1 MHCKQC
7 GAEINDGAKFCGVC
21 GTPTVAAAASAVGD
35 AIYVEAQPI
44 ESQSVEAQFQ
54 AAEDAEAVAC
64 LQDSLHESIGSL
76 GRAAVISL
84 LYVLFF
90 NYVLGGGSLGL
101 NNMIPLALLLIGPWK
116 VIISLY
122 RSGVRLPFVY
132 GSGIIGITIM
142 LIACGSRGPSCRG
155 SDAFLL
161 VGQRDSRGGSCYSRI
176 GSDDDRGA
184 LAYRLGCQHHLQGN
198 QAAHGSRLA
207 SSPSHAFRMGS
218 GEFER

>member
-7 GAEINDGAKFCGVC
+7 GAEINNGAKFCGVC

-54 AAEDAEAVAC
+54 AAEDAEDAAC

-142 LIACGSRGPSCRG
+142 LIE
-155 SDAFLL
+155 LVVL
-161 VGQRDSRGGSCYSRI
+161 VGLPVVVLMLFYWLGSVI
-176 GSDDDRGA
+176 HGA
-184 LAYRLGCQHHLQGN
+184 VPVIPESVPMTIVALWPI
-198 QAAHGSRLA
+198 A
-207 SSPSHAFRMGS
+207 SVANIIFKAIKLHMARA
-218 GEFER
+218 

>member
-54 AAEDAEAVAC
+54 AAEDAEAAAS

-142 LIACGSRGPSCRG
+142 IIELVV
-155 SDAFLL
+155 L
-161 VGQRDSRGGSCYSRI
+161 VGLPVVVLMLFYWLGSVI
-176 GSDDDRGA
+176 HGA
-184 LAYRLGCQHHLQGN
+184 VPVIPESVPMTIVALWPI
-198 QAAHGSRLA
+198 A
-207 SSPSHAFRMGS
+207 SVANIIFKAIKLHMVRA
-218 GEFER
+218 

>member
-35 AIYVEAQPI
+35 AIYVAAQPI

-54 AAEDAEAVAC
+54 AAEDAEATAC

-142 LIACGSRGPSCRG
+142 LIE
-155 SDAFLL
+155 LVVL
-161 VGQRDSRGGSCYSRI
+161 VGLPVVVLMLFYWLGSVI
-176 GSDDDRGA
+176 HGA
-184 LAYRLGCQHHLQGN
+184 VPVIPESVPMTIVALWPI
-198 QAAHGSRLA
+198 A
-207 SSPSHAFRMGS
+207 SVANIIFKAIKLHMVRA
-218 GEFER
+218 

>member
-1 MHCKQC
+1 MRNAYGRGC
-7 GAEINDGAKFCGVC
+7 GQRG
-21 GTPTVAAAASAVGD
+21 GD

-54 AAEDAEAVAC
+54 AAEDAEAAAC

-142 LIACGSRGPSCRG
+142 LIE
-155 SDAFLL
+155 LVVL
-161 VGQRDSRGGSCYSRI
+161 VGLPVVVLMLFYWLGSVI
-176 GSDDDRGA
+176 HGA
-184 LAYRLGCQHHLQGN
+184 VPVVPELAPMTIVALWPI
-198 QAAHGSRLA
+198 A
-207 SSPSHAFRMGS
+207 SVANIIFKAIKLHMVRA
-218 GEFER
+218 

>member
-44 ESQSVEAQFQ
+44 ESQSVKAQFQ
-54 AAEDAEAVAC
+54 TAEDAEAAAC

-142 LIACGSRGPSCRG
+142 LIE
-155 SDAFLL
+155 LVVL
-161 VGQRDSRGGSCYSRI
+161 VGLPVVVLMLFYWLGSVI
-176 GSDDDRGA
+176 HGA
-184 LAYRLGCQHHLQGN
+184 VPVIPESVPMTIVALWPI
-198 QAAHGSRLA
+198 A
-207 SSPSHAFRMGS
+207 SVANIIFKAIKLHMARA
-218 GEFER
+218 

>member
-54 AAEDAEAVAC
+54 AAEDAEAGAC

-142 LIACGSRGPSCRG
+142 LIE
-155 SDAFLL
+155 LVVL
-161 VGQRDSRGGSCYSRI
+161 VGLPVVVLMLFYWLGSVI
-176 GSDDDRGA
+176 HGA
-184 LAYRLGCQHHLQGN
+184 VPVVPELAPMTIVALWPI
-198 QAAHGSRLA
+198 A
-207 SSPSHAFRMGS
+207 SVANIIFKAIKLHMVRA
-218 GEFER
+218 

>member
-54 AAEDAEAVAC
+54 AAEDAEAAAS

-122 RSGVRLPFVY
+122 RSGVRLPLVY

-142 LIACGSRGPSCRG
+142 LIE
-155 SDAFLL
+155 LVVL
-161 VGQRDSRGGSCYSRI
+161 VGLPVVVLMLFYWLGSVI
-176 GSDDDRGA
+176 HGA
-184 LAYRLGCQHHLQGN
+184 VPVIPESVPMTIVALWPI
-198 QAAHGSRLA
+198 A
-207 SSPSHAFRMGS
+207 SVANIIFKAIKLHMARA
-218 GEFER
+218 

>member
-54 AAEDAEAVAC
+54 AAEDAEAAAS

-142 LIACGSRGPSCRG
+142 LIE
-155 SDAFLL
+155 LVVL
-161 VGQRDSRGGSCYSRI
+161 VGLPVVVLMLLYWLGSVI
-176 GSDDDRGA
+176 HGA
-184 LAYRLGCQHHLQGN
+184 VPVIPESVPMTIVALWPI
-198 QAAHGSRLA
+198 A
-207 SSPSHAFRMGS
+207 SVANIIFKAIKLHMVRA
-218 GEFER
+218 

>member
-54 AAEDAEAVAC
+54 AAEDAEAAAS
-64 LQDSLHESIGSL
+64 LQDSLLESIGSL

-142 LIACGSRGPSCRG
+142 LIE
-155 SDAFLL
+155 LVVL
-161 VGQRDSRGGSCYSRI
+161 VGLPVVVLMLFYWLGSVI
-176 GSDDDRGA
+176 HGA
-184 LAYRLGCQHHLQGN
+184 VPVIPESVPMTIVALWPI
-198 QAAHGSRLA
+198 A
-207 SSPSHAFRMGS
+207 SVANIIFKAIKLHMVRA
-218 GEFER
+218 

>member
-54 AAEDAEAVAC
+54 AAEDAEAAAS

-101 NNMIPLALLLIGPWK
+101 NNMIPLALLLIGPRK

-142 LIACGSRGPSCRG
+142 LIE
-155 SDAFLL
+155 LVVL
-161 VGQRDSRGGSCYSRI
+161 VGLPVVVLMLFYWLGSVI
-176 GSDDDRGA
+176 HGA
-184 LAYRLGCQHHLQGN
+184 VPVIPESVPMTIVALWPI
-198 QAAHGSRLA
+198 A
-207 SSPSHAFRMGS
+207 SVANIIFKAIKLHMVRA
-218 GEFER
+218 

>member
-54 AAEDAEAVAC
+54 AAEDAEDAAC

-142 LIACGSRGPSCRG
+142 LIE
-155 SDAFLL
+155 LVVL
-161 VGQRDSRGGSCYSRI
+161 VGLPVVVLMLFYWLGSVI
-176 GSDDDRGA
+176 HGA
-184 LAYRLGCQHHLQGN
+184 VPVIPESVPMTIVALWPI
-198 QAAHGSRLA
+198 A
-207 SSPSHAFRMGS
+207 SVANIIFKAIKLHMARA
-218 GEFER
+218 

>member
-54 AAEDAEAVAC
+54 AAEDAEAAAS
-64 LQDSLHESIGSL
+64 LQDSLHESIESL

-142 LIACGSRGPSCRG
+142 LIE
-155 SDAFLL
+155 LVVL
-161 VGQRDSRGGSCYSRI
+161 VGLPVVVLMLFYWLGSVI
-176 GSDDDRGA
+176 HGA
-184 LAYRLGCQHHLQGN
+184 VPVIPESVPMTIVALWPI
-198 QAAHGSRLA
+198 A
-207 SSPSHAFRMGS
+207 SVANIIFKAIKLHMVRA
-218 GEFER
+218 

>member
-44 ESQSVEAQFQ
+44 ESQSVEASFQ
-54 AAEDAEAVAC
+54 AAEDAEAAAC

-142 LIACGSRGPSCRG
+142 LIE
-155 SDAFLL
+155 LVVL
-161 VGQRDSRGGSCYSRI
+161 VGLPVVVLMLFYWLGSVI
-176 GSDDDRGA
+176 HGA
-184 LAYRLGCQHHLQGN
+184 VPVIPESVPMTIVALWPI
-198 QAAHGSRLA
+198 A
-207 SSPSHAFRMGS
+207 SVANIIFKAIKLHMARA
-218 GEFER
+218 

>member
-21 GTPTVAAAASAVGD
+21 GTPTVAAAASTAGN

-44 ESQSVEAQFQ
+44 ESQSVEALFQ
-54 AAEDAEAVAC
+54 AAEDAEAAVC

-76 GRAAVISL
+76 MRAAVISL

-101 NNMIPLALLLIGPWK
+101 DYMIPLALLLIGPWK

-132 GSGIIGITIM
+132 GSGIIGIMIM
-142 LIACGSRGPSCRG
+142 LIELAV
-155 SDAFLL
+155 L
-161 VGQRDSRGGSCYSRI
+161 VCLPIVVLVVFYWLGGVI
-176 GSDDDRGA
+176 HGA
-184 LAYRLGCQHHLQGN
+184 VPVIPESVPMTIVALWPI
-198 QAAHGSRLA
+198 A
-207 SSPSHAFRMGS
+207 SIANIIFKAIKLHMARA
-218 GEFER
+218 

>member
-54 AAEDAEAVAC
+54 AAEDAEVAAC

-122 RSGVRLPFVY
+122 RSGVRLPLVY
-132 GSGIIGITIM
+132 GGGIIGITIM
-142 LIACGSRGPSCRG
+142 LIE
-155 SDAFLL
+155 LVVL
-161 VGQRDSRGGSCYSRI
+161 VGLPVVVLMLFYWLGSVI
-176 GSDDDRGA
+176 HGA
-184 LAYRLGCQHHLQGN
+184 VPVIPESVPMTIVALWPI
-198 QAAHGSRLA
+198 A
-207 SSPSHAFRMGS
+207 SVANIIFKAIKLHMARA
-218 GEFER
+218 

>member
-54 AAEDAEAVAC
+54 AAEDAEA
-64 LQDSLHESIGSL
+64 
-76 GRAAVISL
+76 AVISL

-132 GSGIIGITIM
+132 GGGIIGITIM
-142 LIACGSRGPSCRG
+142 LIE
-155 SDAFLL
+155 LVVL
-161 VGQRDSRGGSCYSRI
+161 VGLPVVVLMLFYWLGSVI
-176 GSDDDRGA
+176 HGA
-184 LAYRLGCQHHLQGN
+184 VPVIPESVPMTIVALWPI
-198 QAAHGSRLA
+198 A
-207 SSPSHAFRMGS
+207 SVANIIFKAIKLHMARA
-218 GEFER
+218 

>member
-21 GTPTVAAAASAVGD
+21 GTPTVAAAASTAGD

-44 ESQSVEAQFQ
+44 ESQSTEAQFQ
-54 AAEDAEAVAC
+54 AAADAEAAAC

-90 NYVLGGGSLGL
+90 NYVLAGNSLGL
-101 NNMIPLALLLIGPWK
+101 NNMIPLALLLFGPWK

-122 RSGVRLPFVY
+122 RNGVRLPFVY

-142 LIACGSRGPSCRG
+142 LIE
-155 SDAFLL
+155 LL
-161 VGQRDSRGGSCYSRI
+161 VLVCLPIVVLTVFYWLGGVI
-176 GSDDDRGA
+176 HGA
-184 LAYRLGCQHHLQGN
+184 VPVIPESVPMTIVALWPI
-198 QAAHGSRLA
+198 A
-207 SSPSHAFRMGS
+207 SVANIIFKAIKLHMVRA
-218 GEFER
+218 

>member
-7 GAEINDGAKFCGVC
+7 GAEINDGARFCGVC

-54 AAEDAEAVAC
+54 AAEDAEAAAS

-142 LIACGSRGPSCRG
+142 LIE
-155 SDAFLL
+155 LVVL
-161 VGQRDSRGGSCYSRI
+161 VGLPVVVLMLFYWLGSVI
-176 GSDDDRGA
+176 HGA
-184 LAYRLGCQHHLQGN
+184 VPVIPESVPMTIVALWPI
-198 QAAHGSRLA
+198 A
-207 SSPSHAFRMGS
+207 SVANIIFKAIKLHMVRA
-218 GEFER
+218 

>member
-21 GTPTVAAAASAVGD
+21 GTPTVAAAASTAGN

-44 ESQSVEAQFQ
+44 ESQSVEALFQ
-54 AAEDAEAVAC
+54 AAEDAEAAVC

-76 GRAAVISL
+76 MRAAVISL

-101 NNMIPLALLLIGPWK
+101 DYMIPLALLLIGPWK

-142 LIACGSRGPSCRG
+142 LIELAV
-155 SDAFLL
+155 L
-161 VGQRDSRGGSCYSRI
+161 VCLPIVVLVVFYWLGGVI
-176 GSDDDRGA
+176 HGA
-184 LAYRLGCQHHLQGN
+184 VPVIPESVPMTIVALWPI
-198 QAAHGSRLA
+198 A
-207 SSPSHAFRMGS
+207 SIANIIFKAIKLHMARA
-218 GEFER
+218 

>member
-21 GTPTVAAAASAVGD
+21 GTPTVAAAANAVGD

-54 AAEDAEAVAC
+54 AAEDAEAAAS

-142 LIACGSRGPSCRG
+142 LIE
-155 SDAFLL
+155 LVVL
-161 VGQRDSRGGSCYSRI
+161 VGLPVVVLMLFYWLGSVI
-176 GSDDDRGA
+176 HGA
-184 LAYRLGCQHHLQGN
+184 VPVIPESVPMTIVALWPI
-198 QAAHGSRLA
+198 A
-207 SSPSHAFRMGS
+207 SVANIIFKAIKLHMVRA
-218 GEFER
+218 

>member
-54 AAEDAEAVAC
+54 AAEDAEAAAY

-142 LIACGSRGPSCRG
+142 LIE
-155 SDAFLL
+155 LVVL
-161 VGQRDSRGGSCYSRI
+161 VGLPVVVLMLFYWLGSVI
-176 GSDDDRGA
+176 HGA
-184 LAYRLGCQHHLQGN
+184 VPVIPESVPMTIVALWPI
-198 QAAHGSRLA
+198 A
-207 SSPSHAFRMGS
+207 SVANIIFKAIKLHMARA
-218 GEFER
+218 

>member
-44 ESQSVEAQFQ
+44 ESQSVEAQLQ
-54 AAEDAEAVAC
+54 AAEDAEAAAC

-142 LIACGSRGPSCRG
+142 LIE
-155 SDAFLL
+155 LVVL
-161 VGQRDSRGGSCYSRI
+161 VGLPVVVLMLFYWLGSVI
-176 GSDDDRGA
+176 HGA
-184 LAYRLGCQHHLQGN
+184 VPVIPESVPMTIVALWPI
-198 QAAHGSRLA
+198 A
-207 SSPSHAFRMGS
+207 SVANIIFKAIKLHMARA
-218 GEFER
+218 

>member
-44 ESQSVEAQFQ
+44 ESQSVEARFQ
-54 AAEDAEAVAC
+54 AAEDAEAAAC

-142 LIACGSRGPSCRG
+142 LIE
-155 SDAFLL
+155 LVVL
-161 VGQRDSRGGSCYSRI
+161 VGLPVVVLMLFYWLGSVI
-176 GSDDDRGA
+176 HGA
-184 LAYRLGCQHHLQGN
+184 VPVIPESVPMTIVALWPI
-198 QAAHGSRLA
+198 A
-207 SSPSHAFRMGS
+207 SVANIIFKAIKLHMARA
-218 GEFER
+218 

>member
-54 AAEDAEAVAC
+54 AAEDAEAAAC

-122 RSGVRLPFVY
+122 RSGVRLPLVY

-142 LIACGSRGPSCRG
+142 V
-155 SDAFLL
+155 L
-161 VGQRDSRGGSCYSRI
+161 VGLPVVVLMLFYWLGSVI
-176 GSDDDRGA
+176 HGA
-184 LAYRLGCQHHLQGN
+184 VPVIPESVPMTIVALWPI
-198 QAAHGSRLA
+198 A
-207 SSPSHAFRMGS
+207 SVANIIFKAIKLHMARA
-218 GEFER
+218 

>member
-44 ESQSVEAQFQ
+44 EGQSV
-54 AAEDAEAVAC
+54 EDAEAAAC

-101 NNMIPLALLLIGPWK
+101 NNMILLALLLIGPWK

-142 LIACGSRGPSCRG
+142 LIE
-155 SDAFLL
+155 LVVL
-161 VGQRDSRGGSCYSRI
+161 VGLPVVVLMLFYWLGSVI
-176 GSDDDRGA
+176 HGA
-184 LAYRLGCQHHLQGN
+184 VPVVPELAPMTMVALWPIVSVANIIFKAIKLHMAR
-198 QAAHGSRLA
+198 A
-207 SSPSHAFRMGS
+207 
-218 GEFER
+218 

>member
-54 AAEDAEAVAC
+54 AAEDAEAAAS

-122 RSGVRLPFVY
+122 RSGVRLSFVY

-142 LIACGSRGPSCRG
+142 LIE
-155 SDAFLL
+155 LVVL
-161 VGQRDSRGGSCYSRI
+161 VGLPVVVLMLFYWLGSVI
-176 GSDDDRGA
+176 HGA
-184 LAYRLGCQHHLQGN
+184 VPVIPESVPMTIVALWPI
-198 QAAHGSRLA
+198 A
-207 SSPSHAFRMGS
+207 SVANIIFKAIKLHMVRA
-218 GEFER
+218 

>member
-21 GTPTVAAAASAVGD
+21 GTPTVAAAANAVGD

-54 AAEDAEAVAC
+54 AAEDAEVAAS

-142 LIACGSRGPSCRG
+142 LIE
-155 SDAFLL
+155 LVVL
-161 VGQRDSRGGSCYSRI
+161 VGLPVVVLMLFYWLGSVI
-176 GSDDDRGA
+176 HGA
-184 LAYRLGCQHHLQGN
+184 VPVIPESVPMTIVALWPI
-198 QAAHGSRLA
+198 A
-207 SSPSHAFRMGS
+207 SVANIIFKAIKLHMVRA
-218 GEFER
+218 

>member
-54 AAEDAEAVAC
+54 AAKDAEAAAC

-142 LIACGSRGPSCRG
+142 LIE
-155 SDAFLL
+155 LVVL
-161 VGQRDSRGGSCYSRI
+161 VGLPVVVLMLFYWLGSVI
-176 GSDDDRGA
+176 HGA
-184 LAYRLGCQHHLQGN
+184 VPVIPESVPMTIVALWPI
-198 QAAHGSRLA
+198 A
-207 SSPSHAFRMGS
+207 SVANIIFKAIKLHMARA
-218 GEFER
+218 

>member
-54 AAEDAEAVAC
+54 AAEDAEDAAC

-142 LIACGSRGPSCRG
+142 LIE
-155 SDAFLL
+155 LVVL
-161 VGQRDSRGGSCYSRI
+161 VGLPVVVLMLFYWLVSVI
-176 GSDDDRGA
+176 HGA
-184 LAYRLGCQHHLQGN
+184 VPVIPESVPMTIVALWPI
-198 QAAHGSRLA
+198 A
-207 SSPSHAFRMGS
+207 SVDNIIFKAIKLHMARA
-218 GEFER
+218 

>member
-7 GAEINDGAKFCGVC
+7 GAEFNDGAKFCGVC

-54 AAEDAEAVAC
+54 AAEDAEAAAS

-142 LIACGSRGPSCRG
+142 LIE
-155 SDAFLL
+155 LVVL
-161 VGQRDSRGGSCYSRI
+161 VGLPVVVLMLFYWLGSVI
-176 GSDDDRGA
+176 HGA
-184 LAYRLGCQHHLQGN
+184 VPVIPESVPMTIVALWPI
-198 QAAHGSRLA
+198 A
-207 SSPSHAFRMGS
+207 SVANIIFKAIKLHMVRA
-218 GEFER
+218 

>member
-44 ESQSVEAQFQ
+44 ESQSVEAQFH
-54 AAEDAEAVAC
+54 AAEDAEAAAS

-142 LIACGSRGPSCRG
+142 LIE
-155 SDAFLL
+155 LVVL
-161 VGQRDSRGGSCYSRI
+161 VGLPVVVLMLFYWLGSVI
-176 GSDDDRGA
+176 HGA
-184 LAYRLGCQHHLQGN
+184 VPVIPESVPMTIVALWPI
-198 QAAHGSRLA
+198 A
-207 SSPSHAFRMGS
+207 SVANIIFKAIKLHMVRA
-218 GEFER
+218 

>member
-54 AAEDAEAVAC
+54 AAEDAEAAAC

-132 GSGIIGITIM
+132 GGGIIGITIM
-142 LIACGSRGPSCRG
+142 LIE
-155 SDAFLL
+155 LVVL
-161 VGQRDSRGGSCYSRI
+161 VGLPVVVLMLFYWLGSVI
-176 GSDDDRGA
+176 
-184 LAYRLGCQHHLQGN
+184 
-198 QAAHGSRLA
+198 HGLSLI
-207 SSPSHAFRMGS
+207 HI
-218 GEFER
+218 

>member
-54 AAEDAEAVAC
+54 AAEDAEAAAS

-122 RSGVRLPFVY
+122 RSGVRLPFVC

-142 LIACGSRGPSCRG
+142 LIE
-155 SDAFLL
+155 LVVL
-161 VGQRDSRGGSCYSRI
+161 VGLPVVVLMLFYWLGSVI
-176 GSDDDRGA
+176 HGA
-184 LAYRLGCQHHLQGN
+184 VPVIPESVPMTIVALWPI
-198 QAAHGSRLA
+198 A
-207 SSPSHAFRMGS
+207 SVANIIFKAIKLHMVRA
-218 GEFER
+218 

>member
-54 AAEDAEAVAC
+54 AAKDAEAAAC

-122 RSGVRLPFVY
+122 RSGVRLPLVY

-142 LIACGSRGPSCRG
+142 LIE
-155 SDAFLL
+155 LVVL
-161 VGQRDSRGGSCYSRI
+161 VGLPVVVLMLFYWLGSVI
-176 GSDDDRGA
+176 HGA
-184 LAYRLGCQHHLQGN
+184 VPVIPESVPMTIVALCPI
-198 QAAHGSRLA
+198 A
-207 SSPSHAFRMGS
+207 SVANIIFKAIKLHMARA
-218 GEFER
+218 

>member
-21 GTPTVAAAASAVGD
+21 GTPTVAAATSAVGD

-54 AAEDAEAVAC
+54 AAEDAEAAAS

-142 LIACGSRGPSCRG
+142 LIE
-155 SDAFLL
+155 LVVL
-161 VGQRDSRGGSCYSRI
+161 VGLPVVVLMLFYWLGSVI
-176 GSDDDRGA
+176 HGA
-184 LAYRLGCQHHLQGN
+184 VPVIPESVPMTIVALWPI
-198 QAAHGSRLA
+198 A
-207 SSPSHAFRMGS
+207 SVANIIFKAIKLHMVRA
-218 GEFER
+218 